1 MQGTQNSELFSN
13 LSSEESG
20 TINGGNYNYNSYSY
34 SRSVPYNRRPISYH
48 YRSYKYHYSR
58 PFSYSYGGYYDC
70 Y

>member
-1 MQGTQNSELFSN
+1 MQKTQNRELFSN

-20 TINGGNYNYNSYSY
+20 TINGGNYNYNSYSH

>member
-34 SRSVPYNRRPISYH
+34 SHSVPYNP
-48 YRSYKYHYSR
+48 SR
-58 PFSYSYGGYYDC
+58 PWQMK
-70 Y
+70 